1 MLIIIMSFIILL
13 KKNID
18 KAKNEEVLSNESY
31 NLENCWNEYY
41 ITSLPW
47 INFTS
52 VTHPIPEDESSLSVP
67 RICIGKY
74 VLNDNKYVMPFNITV
89 SHVFVDG
96 YHIYKVLKEIEDRLD
111 NIYDIFK

>member
-1 MLIIIMSFIILL
+1 MRPNVEWTLFTSTWIIL
-13 KKNID
+13 
-18 KAKNEEVLSNESY
+18 
-31 NLENCWNEYY
+31 WN
-41 ITSLPW
+41 S
-47 INFTS
+47 
-52 VTHPIPEDESSLSVP
+52 PIPEDESSLSVP